1 MDKKL
6 CSLLV
11 DGWKQ
16 RGRSYA
22 LWETRGGPIR
32 SLKMY
37 KQKLC
42 VQGCE
47 LQHLDYLVLGQIRY
61 WHVNNL
67 TPRITY
73 VVGEELVKIDAQNLT
88 YLKCD
93 FPLGR
98 EWSRHIIFY
107 KCQLLSSIYLF
118 NEVVNVH
125 LCVSSKVLTIVPK
138 LSSSR

>member
-16 RGRSYA
+16 RRRSFE
-22 LWETRGGPIR
+22 LWNTRGGPIR

-42 VQGCE
+42 VQGCR
-47 LQHLDYLVLGQIRY
+47 LLYLDYLALGQIIN

-67 TPRITY
+67 TPRITH
-73 VVGEELVKIDAQNLT
+73 VIGEKLVKFDTQNLT
-88 YLKCD
+88 YLKCG

-98 EWSRHIIFY
+98 EWYRLIPFY
-107 KCQLLSSIYLF
+107 KCQHLSSLCLF
-118 NEVVNVH
+118 NKVVNVH

-138 LSSSR
+138 SLLLK